1 MGRVKSRRKILSL
14 GDGIFPRKG
23 SKEGFSGDD
32 DESGMGRKQG
42 LEDGMVSDKLK
53 RRPACT

>member
-1 MGRVKSRRKILSL
+1 MVKSRRKILSL

-42 LEDGMVSDKLK
+42 LEDGMFSDKLK